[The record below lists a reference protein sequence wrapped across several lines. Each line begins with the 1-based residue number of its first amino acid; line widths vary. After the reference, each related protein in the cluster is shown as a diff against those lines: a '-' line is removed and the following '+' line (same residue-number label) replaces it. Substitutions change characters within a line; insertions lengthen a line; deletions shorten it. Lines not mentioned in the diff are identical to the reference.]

1 MQANKLNK
9 QLRNIKAVEAAIEA
23 LRTVQYDATKWAAL
37 GCDRESYY
45 IKEPRR
51 VYSTKR
57 KALTEFKLRQIEINL
72 KMQFKLARRIPC
84 ELVKQGAWW
93 RATCLRCWR
102 LGQGTCCI
110 IYQGTQEFK
119 LIQTNHAFQL
129 WFQWTHFFWF
139 EHVWTIVQTETTH
152 LACHTQLRLP
162 RSKK

>member
-37 GCDRESYY
+37 DCDRESYY

-57 KALTEFKLRQIEINL
+57 KALTEFKLRQVEINL

-84 ELVKQGAWW
+84 ELVKQGAW
-93 RATCLRCWR
+93 
-102 LGQGTCCI
+102 
-110 IYQGTQEFK
+110 
-119 LIQTNHAFQL
+119 
-129 WFQWTHFFWF
+129 
-139 EHVWTIVQTETTH
+139 
-152 LACHTQLRLP
+152 
-162 RSKK
+162 